1 MVNYTN
7 SLKLAIDQYLVNW
20 DNTFYYGA
28 GILGYWA
35 LVILIAAISNWTRAL
50 FPGLMTDLT
59 GPLSNWW
66 RQNISLPATFGSK
79 KSQKFHHISIP

>member
-1 MVNYTN
+1 MANYTN

-50 FPGLMTDLT
+50 FLVL
-59 GPLSNWW
+59 
-66 RQNISLPATFGSK
+66 
-79 KSQKFHHISIP
+79 